1 MLFFTRVFRYFQNE
15 ILDEE
20 QQSPRYE
27 PDPCYPRVCS
37 ANEYCC
43 PGYICV
49 IMDNV
54 RGTCMPLYGRKYG
67 ELCRHDSDCE
77 SGLVCDI
84 SALSGASV
92 CRPPTI
98 VAKQYGEDCIT
109 SSDCDITRGLC
120 CQVQR
125 RHRQVPRKVC
135 SYFKDPLLCVGT
147 VAADQRYN
155 KKSFFLP
162 FPANTH
168 TQVKHQIEHTAGEK
182 RIIYNKH

>member
-1 MLFFTRVFRYFQNE
+1 MYLIVSAE
-15 ILDEE
+15 ILLFPS
-20 QQSPRYE
+20 QNCFPLLNLLYFSMLY
-27 PDPCYPRVCS
+27 S
-37 ANEYCC
+37 AVLM
-43 PGYICV
+43 GQ
-49 IMDNV
+49 
-54 RGTCMPLYGRKYG
+54 CMPLYGRKYG

-147 VAADQRYN
+147 VAADQ
-155 KKSFFLP
+155 
-162 FPANTH
+162 
-168 TQVKHQIEHTAGEK
+168 VKHQIEHTAGEK